1 MSTVEELIK
10 EPRCVTISCP
20 EKSQNVGK
28 DHVFG
33 GFYDP
38 TITLSRSKEEC
49 IDEAK
54 KLLDTCMKSDHF
66 YFTFDKSV
74 IDMKSVNVPKLQA
87 VCEWVYENGKY

>member
-1 MSTVEELIK
+1 
-10 EPRCVTISCP
+10 
-20 EKSQNVGK
+20 
-28 DHVFG
+28 VFG

-54 KLLDTCMKSDHF
+54 KLLDICMKSEHF

-74 IDMKSVNVPKLQA
+74 IDMKSVDVPKLQA
-87 VCEWVYENGKY
+87 VYEWVYENGKY